1 MKVIEDVFGL
11 YKLLDVP
18 TDASLKQIKKA
29 YRLLALKYHPDKN
42 NSPDAE
48 AKFKAIAT
56 AYEVLSDEDK
66 RATYDHL
73 RIGDNNEVV
82 FDCPTPD
89 ITRDTL
95 FWVGIVL
102 GHLMSAGIY
111 CIVPCPA
118 LVAYFLAPAVGSLAL
133 STLENLY
140 RKAGSTVS
148 SELNKCSRTM
158 KLGIGMFVS
167 PIVPIAV
174 TVDFSMSA
182 VDYIKSYISNVETA
196 KEYLNIS
203 SSMRL
208 EDVEND
214 WINISDGCRLS
225 LSNNLVPVRRD
236 QIIEEDDF
244 VLVS

>member
-11 YKLLDVP
+11 YKILDVP
-18 TDASLKQIKKA
+18 TNSSLDQIKKA
-29 YRLLALKYHPDKN
+29 YRLMALKYHPDKN
-42 NSPDAE
+42 SSPDAE
-48 AKFKAIAT
+48 GKFKAIAT
-56 AYEVLSDEDK
+56 AYEILSDPNK
-66 RATYDHL
+66 RATYDNL
-73 RIGDNNEVV
+73 RMSDNNEVV
-82 FDCPTPD
+82 YDCPTPD

-102 GHLMSAGIY
+102 GHLMSAGVY
-111 CIVPCPA
+111 CLVPCPA

-140 RKAGSTVS
+140 RKAGTVT
-148 SELNKCSRTM
+148 SELHKCSRTM

-167 PIVPIAV
+167 PIVPVAV
-174 TVDFSMSA
+174 TVDFSISA
-182 VDYIKSYISNVETA
+182 CDYIKRYISNVETA

-203 SSMRL
+203 SEMKL
-208 EDVEND
+208 EDIEND
-214 WINISDGCRLS
+214 WINIRDGCKLS
-225 LSNNLVPVRRD
+225 LSTNLVPVRRD